1 MAIDAIRTYHKE
13 VAFEQSQGADNLGL
27 SFEKFLGQIEEH
39 GEHILKDKNLEKIT
53 GFRFNKSPYLKE
65 CYSYAFKQWKSAL
78 ERQENALCFSV
89 VALSKVIL
97 GSGNASS
104 IEVGLNLNKPWGVP
118 YISGSSIKGAIASYL
133 RRTGTMSEESA
144 DYVNIFG
151 GAYNNEK
158 YSGSVVFND
167 AWLYFD
173 TDSWFVKDIINPH
186 YQKYYNGDGMPNG
199 MDSPVPVKTLAL
211 DSGLSF
217 FVSMQG
223 PRELLEYLKNVM
235 EKAFEEVGIGAKTA
249 VGYGRFKVVSSE
261 SERADLVKSIRDPKK
276 VAANIAPPIDKGTES
291 KTKSQGYGNA
301 RPQGYGGRPSVVNKS
316 STYPYSARGIIKQKS
331 KKGKWQVKVDGIENL
346 LTVLN
351 SEAVPAEFKEGDT
364 VKLSVKGLSNAE
376 YTP

>member
-1 MAIDAIRTYHKE
+1 MEIVAIREYHKE

-39 GEHILKDKNLEKIT
+39 GEKDKNLEKIT

-173 TDSWFVKDIINPH
+173 TDTWFVKDIINPH
-186 YQKYYNGDGMPNG
+186 YQKYYKGDGMPNG
-199 MDSPVPVKTLAL
+199 MDNAVPVKTLAL

-276 VAANIAPPIDKGTES
+276 VAANIAPPIDKDTES

-316 STYPYSARGIIKQKS
+316 STYPYPAKGIIKQKS
-331 KKGKWQVKVDGIENL
+331 KKGKW
-346 LTVLN
+346 
-351 SEAVPAEFKEGDT
+351 
-364 VKLSVKGLSNAE
+364 
-376 YTP
+376 